1 MLLNDGERSYRALI
15 LRGPISIPETRYRIL
30 ELLGE
35 SPRTLTDLAELLNT
49 TEQNVFYHLKTLEKM
64 GVVRKIYGERKL
76 YTLEYDAIASV
87 FGQGKAAR
95 AAGMPGAI
103 ERFFKGFVDGN
114 RLIAPIV
121 VGSPDPH
128 GAFMQRARD
137 GHYAGALGM
146 FLGRFFDA
154 DGFPM
159 LLDTDARA
167 EQRISDSMILIGGPA
182 GNMVSWEILGERK
195 LFFDTE
201 NPWLLRTRKSY
212 AEDSVGVIAKFKN
225 PYSENWILLFAGV
238 RALGTKAA
246 IMALVE
252 QWEELLTKYRDDREF
267 YWVVQG
273 FDADADGHIDRVEL
287 REYGEINEKIVLK

>member
-1 MLLNDGERSYRALI
+1 MILNDGERSYRTLI
-15 LRGPISIPETRYRIL
+15 LREPVSIPPTRYKIL

-35 SPRTLTDLAELLNT
+35 APRTLTELAEILET
-49 TEQNVFYHLKTLEKM
+49 TEQNVFYHLKNLEKI

-76 YTLEYDAIASV
+76 YTLEYDAIATV
-87 FGQGKAAR
+87 FGKGKPAR
-95 AAGMPGAI
+95 AAGTPGAI
-103 ERFFKGFVDGN
+103 ERFFKEFTDGDK
-114 RLIAPIV
+114 LTAPIV

-146 FLGRFFDA
+146 FLGRFYTVDS
-154 DGFPM
+154 FPM

-167 EQRISDSMILIGGPA
+167 EQRIGDSLILIGGPA

-201 NPWLLRTRKSY
+201 SPWLLHARRDY
-212 AEDSVGVIAKFKN
+212 AEDSVGVVAKFKN
-225 PYSENWILLFAGV
+225 PYSDRWILLFAGV

-246 IMALVE
+246 IMALIQ
-252 QWEELLTKYRDDREF
+252 QWEELLTKYRDEKEF

-287 REYGEINEKIVLK
+287 REYGEITERLKLK